1 MKTFTITIKKSFI
14 AIAVLF
20 SMQGAFAQSPQKM
33 SYQAVIRNASNA
45 LITNQPV
52 GMRVSILQGSS
63 TGTEVY
69 KEIYN
74 PNPTT
79 NINGLVTVEIGS
91 GIPIT
96 GTFAEINWAGGPYF
110 IKTET
115 DPTGGTTYTI
125 VGTSQLLSVPYAL
138 YAASSGTSGASG
150 WNLTGNAGTNINS
163 DFIGTTD
170 AVDVIFKRN
179 NAFSG
184 LIGET
189 NTAFGNFALSSN
201 ISGNYNMAI
210 GVQALFSNTTGLYNT
225 ANGYVAL
232 YSNTTGSQNVA
243 NGMQSL
249 YSNTTGSNNT
259 ANGVFALSSNTI
271 GIDNTATG
279 YLALSNNIT
288 GSNNTANG
296 VSALRY
302 NTTGDGNTAYG
313 RETMT
318 INSTGIYNTANGV
331 QALYSNSTGS
341 YNTAIGHIALNNNST
356 GSNNV
361 GIGYDALVPS
371 STGSNQV
378 RIGNTA
384 ITYAG
389 IQVSWTITSDKRLK
403 DNIKESALGLNFINA
418 LNPVSYTRRNDENKK
433 TEYGFIAQEVE
444 QVLKNNNVSHTGI
457 ITVDDQEMYS
467 MRYNDIIAPLVKA
480 IQEQQ
485 VLIDTLTKRIEV
497 LEKL

>member
-1 MKTFTITIKKSFI
+1 MKTFTVTIKKSFI
-14 AIAVLF
+14 AIAVLL
-20 SMQGAFAQSPQKM
+20 SLQNVLAQSPQKM
-33 SYQAVIRNASNA
+33 SYQAVIRNASNT
-45 LITNQPV
+45 LVSNTNV
-52 GMRVSILQGSS
+52 SMRVSILQGTS
-63 TGTEVY
+63 TGTEVF
-69 KEIYN
+69 KETFN
-74 PNPTT
+74 ATPT
-79 NINGLVTVEIGS
+79 NINGLVTIEIGT
-91 GIPIT
+91 GTPVT
-96 GTFAEINWAGGPYF
+96 GTFSSINWANGPYF

-115 DPTGGTTYTI
+115 DPNGGSTYTI
-125 VGTSQLLSVPYAL
+125 TGTSQLMSVPYAL
-138 YAASSGTSGASG
+138 YAASSGTSGTSG
-150 WNLTGNAGTNINS
+150 WNLTGNAGTNINA

-184 LIGET
+184 LIGDT

-210 GVQALFSNTTGLYNT
+210 GAQALFSNTTGLYNT

-232 YSNTTGSQNVA
+232 YSNTTGSLNVA

-249 YSNTTGSNNT
+249 YSNTTGNNNT
-259 ANGVFALSSNTI
+259 ANGVSALLSNTI

-279 YLALSNNIT
+279 HLALSNNIT

-296 VSALRY
+296 VSALK

-313 RETMT
+313 SEAMA
-318 INSTGIYNTANGV
+318 INSIGVYNTANGA

-389 IQVSWTITSDKRLK
+389 VQVAWTITSDKRLK
-403 DNIKESALGLNFINA
+403 DTIEESALGLNFINA
-418 LNPVSYTRRNDENKK
+418 LNPVSYTRRNDEHKK

-444 QVLKNNNVSHTGI
+444 QVLKNNNVSNSGI
-457 ITVDDQEMYS
+457 ITIDDQEMYS